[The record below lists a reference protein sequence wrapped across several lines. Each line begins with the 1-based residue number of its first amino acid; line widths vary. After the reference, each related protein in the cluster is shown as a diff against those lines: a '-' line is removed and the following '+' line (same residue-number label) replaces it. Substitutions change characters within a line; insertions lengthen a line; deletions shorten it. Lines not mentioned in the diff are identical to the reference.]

1 MAIQLVTTRTF
12 PTAGTQDLGFV
23 YGTSCLS
30 SNFFKDTAALLRNT
44 TIGGELE
51 NYRDMMDRGIE
62 SAKERM
68 LNEAESLGAD
78 GVYAVSIATPQI
90 AGGAAEIIMYG
101 TAFKYLVHDDRA
113 GK

>member
-1 MAIQLVTTRTF
+1 MAIQIITTRAF

-23 YGTSCLS
+23 YGASCFS
-30 SNFFKDTAALLRNT
+30 VNFFQDTAAVIRNT
-44 TIGGELE
+44 TVGGELKS
-51 NYRDMMDRGIE
+51 YTDMMNQGIE

-68 LNEAESLGAD
+68 IENAEALGAD

-101 TAFKYLVHDDRA
+101 TAFKYLN
-113 GK
+113 

>member
-1 MAIQLVTTRTF
+1 MTVRLITTRAF
-12 PTAGTQDLGFV
+12 PAAGTQDLGFV
-23 YGTSCLS
+23 CGTSCLS

-44 TIGGELE
+44 TIGGELKS
-51 NYRDMMDRGIE
+51 YTDMMDRGIE

-68 LNEAESLGAD
+68 MEEAESLGAD

-101 TAFKYLVHDDRA
+101 TAFKYLVHVDRA
-113 GK
+113 GE